1 VKYEVFLDYD
11 YIPFFSTPK
20 STQMSIVKDVQRLIK
35 KFNLEQAKIYVSS
48 KKHKPYHYHVRFK
61 RYVENI
67 NDWREVILN
76 SNCCK
81 HFKEYATEFPFTILR
96 IRGTKLKPYLYATI
110 TARTCK
116 TVRPA

>member
-1 VKYEVFLDYD
+1 MDYEVFLDYD
-11 YIPFFSTPK
+11 YIPFFSIT
-20 STQMSIVKDVQRLIK
+20 KDVQKLIK

-61 RYVENI
+61 KYVKKIEE
-67 NDWREVILN
+67 WREIVLD

-96 IRGTKLKPYLYATI
+96 IRGTKPKPYLYATI
-110 TARTCK
+110 TARTIK
-116 TVRPA
+116 IIHHVDK